1 MNWLHII
8 ADLKEI
14 DFKRDIFDEKIL
26 KNFFSKIITKNNLTE
41 MWNFYQTFTNKNEIT
56 GIIAL
61 AESHISFHTFP
72 EFKSIS
78 LDIFVC
84 NLRQNNSEKATK
96 IFEEIL
102 EFFQCEKYNLQKIK
116 RDFL

>member
-14 DFKRDIFDEKIL
+14 DFSRNIFHEDIL
-26 KNFFSKIITKNNLTE
+26 KKFFSERIKENSLRE
-41 MWNFYQTFTNKNEIT
+41 MWNFYQTFNNPNEIT

-72 EFKSIS
+72 EIKSIS

-84 NLRQNNSEKATK
+84 NLRQDVSEKAEK

-102 EFFQCEKYNLQKIK
+102 NFFDCKKYNLQKIK

>member
-14 DFKRDIFDEKIL
+14 DFEKNIFDEKIL
-26 KNFFSKIITKNNLTE
+26 KNFFSEIIVKNNLRE
-41 MWNFYQTFTNKNEIT
+41 MWNFYQTFDQKNEIT

-61 AESHISFHTFP
+61 AESHISFHTWP
-72 EFKSIS
+72 EFWYISI
-78 LDIFVC
+78 DIFVC
-84 NLRQNNSEKATK
+84 NLKHNNSEKAEK

-102 EFFQCEKYNLQKIK
+102 EFFECSKYDLQKIK
-116 RDFL
+116 RGL

>member
-1 MNWLHII
+1 MNWIHLI

-14 DFKRDIFDEKIL
+14 NFERNIFEENIL
-26 KNFFSKIITKNNLTE
+26 KKFFSEIIIKNNLTE
-41 MWNFYQTFTNKNEIT
+41 MGNFYRTFENKNEIT

-72 EFKSIS
+72 EFWSIS

-84 NLRQNNSEKATK
+84 NLRQDNSEKAKK

-102 EFFQCEKYNLQKIK
+102 EFFYCKKYNLQKIK